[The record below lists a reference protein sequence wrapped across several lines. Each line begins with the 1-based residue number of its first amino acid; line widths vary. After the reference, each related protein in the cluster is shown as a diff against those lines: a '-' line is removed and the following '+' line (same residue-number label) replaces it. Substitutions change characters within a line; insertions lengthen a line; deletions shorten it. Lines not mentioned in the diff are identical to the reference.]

1 MIKNYLKIAI
11 RNLWKNK
18 TFSIINIAGL
28 AIGLS
33 CFLLIALYVLDELSF
48 DRYNANADRIYRINS
63 DIRFG
68 GADLHMPVTS
78 DMMGQLLKKDYPQ
91 VENYTRI
98 YTFNGDKLIKKGN
111 EYINEEKVAHVD
123 STFFDVFTLPAIEG
137 DIKLL

>member
-1 MIKNYLKIAI
+1 MIKNYLKIAL
-11 RNLWKNK
+11 RNLARNK
-18 TFSIINIAGL
+18 IFSVINIMGL

-33 CFLLIALYVLDELSF
+33 CFLLISLYVLDELSY
-48 DRYNANADRIYRINS
+48 DRFYSNADRIYRINS

-68 GADLHMPVTS
+68 GANLHMPVTS

-91 VENYTRI
+91 VEQYTRL

-123 STFFDVFTLPAIEG
+123 STFFKVFQL
-137 DIKLL
+137 